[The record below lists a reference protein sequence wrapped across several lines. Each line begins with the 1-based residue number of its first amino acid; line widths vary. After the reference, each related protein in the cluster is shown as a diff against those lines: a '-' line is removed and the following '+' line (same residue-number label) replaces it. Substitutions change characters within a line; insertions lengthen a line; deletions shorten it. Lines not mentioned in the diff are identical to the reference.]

1 MGEITIEVG
10 DTYEDLHEQL
20 LDVVGDQYEQNTRK
34 QLEDHI
40 HSMNQQFER
49 QHEELPQD
57 GHD

>member
-10 DTYEDLHEQL
+10 DTYEDLHEEL
-20 LDVVGDQYEQNTRK
+20 LGTVGEQYQQNTRK

-49 QHEELPQD
+49 QLEETPTD
-57 GHD
+57 HD